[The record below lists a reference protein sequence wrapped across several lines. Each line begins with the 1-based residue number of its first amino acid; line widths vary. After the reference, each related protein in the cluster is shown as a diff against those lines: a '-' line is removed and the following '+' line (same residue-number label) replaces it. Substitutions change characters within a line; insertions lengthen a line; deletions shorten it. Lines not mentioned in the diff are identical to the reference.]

1 VVHNHGWEIARS
13 ARRHGVS
20 DEAIRHA
27 LTNAVRL
34 IDTDDGLFV
43 IGADRSG
50 QLLELVARATE
61 DGELLVFHAMLLR
74 PASARRY
81 LP

>member
-1 VVHNHGWEIARS
+1 MEIACS

-43 IGADRSG
+43 IGADHSG
-50 QLLELVARATE
+50 QFLELVARATE
-61 DGELLVFHAMLLR
+61 AGDSWCSTPCCCGP
-74 PASARRY
+74 PARGSTCREEA
-81 LP
+81 P

>member
-1 VVHNHGWEIARS
+1 MRIIGS

-20 DEAIRHA
+20 DTSIQHAISNAIR
-27 LTNAVRL
+27 V

-43 IGADRSG
+43 IGADVAG
-50 QLLELVARATE
+50 HMLELVARTDE
-61 DGELLVFHAMLLR
+61 VDGLLVFHAMPLR
-74 PASARRY
+74 PVNAKRY